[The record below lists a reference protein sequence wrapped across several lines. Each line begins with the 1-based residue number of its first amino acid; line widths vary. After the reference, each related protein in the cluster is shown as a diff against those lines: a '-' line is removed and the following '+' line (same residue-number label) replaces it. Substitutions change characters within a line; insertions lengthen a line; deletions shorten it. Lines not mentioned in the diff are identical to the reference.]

1 MCMSNYL
8 EYEEVSW
15 KDIVS
20 KNNQLDFIVSGEQ
33 FKQVLHEVNDT
44 LDEDG
49 FIIDTSTEQRE
60 VSKDGDDIRL
70 EQIGGLLTGS
80 KVFVKKNIAS
90 FSEHLIEKK
99 MRN

>member
-1 MCMSNYL
+1 MNNDL

-15 KDIVS
+15 KDIVN
-20 KNNQLDFIVSGEQ
+20 KNNQLNFIVSSEQ

-44 LDEDG
+44 LDDDG
-49 FIIDTSTEQRE
+49 FIIDANTEKRE
-60 VSKDGDDIRL
+60 LSKDGDDIRL
-70 EQIGGLLTGS
+70 DQIGGLLTGS

-99 MRN
+99 MRD